1 MLHSKNFPFLKEIYV
16 LYFGSIGTSVYLEEW
31 ETAVFTCG

>member
-1 MLHSKNFPFLKEIYV
+1 VPCV
-16 LYFGSIGTSVYLEEW
+16 GSTGTSVYLEEW